1 MRFEDPSQLYSG
13 ALCKL
18 PSWLIY
24 IGLLAFSAQALAGFT
39 LGPVDQNWASKAA
52 PVRMDPL
59 LSGDRNIR
67 FNPRI
72 GAGIPQTFCSYAG
85 TTVELGLAQIQTA
98 NGVTV
103 TMSGSSKS
111 AVIIVK
117 VVLRDTRN
125 FQNTGERLYYFY
137 RDNPVIVMA
146 DDFVTY
152 GPAGSPTFTNVVTN
166 RAHYQR
172 VSGALAPYLNPLPT
186 VYRIEEISKPAG
198 SKSTTLITQC
208 QRMQVPFFGRQQCKA
223 LTIQPDLPGKYVV
236 RFTLSDVS
244 GGASEGYWITWTH
257 NAFSHPY

>member
-1 MRFEDPSQLYSG
+1 MRSADKPQFYSG
-13 ALCKL
+13 TLSHF
-18 PSWLIY
+18 PRWLLSL
-24 IGLLAFSAQALAGFT
+24 GLLALSVNTMAGFT
-39 LGPVDQNWASKAA
+39 LGPTNQSWASKSA
-52 PVRMDPL
+52 PVRMNAL
-59 LSGDRNIR
+59 LSGDRNII

-85 TTVELGLAQIQTA
+85 TTVKLGLAQIQTA
-98 NGVTV
+98 NAITA
-103 TMSGSSKS
+103 TMSGSSNS

-125 FQNTGERLYYFY
+125 YQNTGERLYYFY
-137 RDNPVIVMA
+137 RDNPVIVTA

-166 RAHYQR
+166 RARYMR
-172 VSGALAPYLNPLPT
+172 VGVGLTPYLNPQPT
-186 VYRIEEISKPAG
+186 VYRMEEISKPAG
-198 SKSTTLITQC
+198 STSLTLVTQC
-208 QRMQVPFFGRQQCKA
+208 QWMQAPFLGRKQCKA
-223 LTIQPDLPGKYVV
+223 LTIQPDIPGKYVV